1 MVHTQTTLAPAA
13 RGKGA
18 VAAQGRAPLDDYA
31 PGRSPRLRGL
41 PAAPSPSARWLPGRG
56 YHGWLSRLTPY
67 RRQHSLKSLNETVP
81 YPYSRGD
88 SVMSQRAT
96 QSSTKA
102 VPKQHQSSTKAV
114 PKQYQSS
121 TKAVPNRD
129 HLRIRKLKHVKEF
142 DSQQRRGFAH
152 APSRQRLTVRLF
164 PFSEATL
171 EYCI

>member
-1 MVHTQTTLAPAA
+1 MSGFTTS
-13 RGKGA
+13 GA
-18 VAAQGRAPLDDYA
+18 HCLDGSPGVYPINSLGRVVDEPKQYQ
-31 PGRSPRLRGL
+31 SSTK
-41 PAAPSPSARWLPGRG
+41 AAPK
-56 YHGWLSRLTPY
+56 
-67 RRQHSLKSLNETVP
+67 QH
-81 YPYSRGD
+81 
-88 SVMSQRAT
+88 

-102 VPKQHQSSTKAV
+102 VPKQYQSSTKAVPKQHQSSTKAVPKQHQSSTKAAPKQHQSSTKAV